1 MTAIELQMRNE
12 AGSRR
17 MSAKLLVVCS
27 LITMLGFTLVCA
39 SIMFNMR
46 AGEEEIARQSSE
58 NLVSTIDADIARN
71 VEIYDLSIRAVATN
85 VLSPE
90 LKHVSREL
98 QHLILFDHAATAKH
112 FGAIQVFDASGKLT
126 IDASTFDPPAVN
138 NAEEEFFSVHRD
150 HPDVGLYIS
159 KPMLYRGA
167 YSVVMSRRI
176 SDNEGNFIGVVAGA
190 LRFSFFHDLFGRLRL
205 GEDDVIAVMRQDG
218 VLIMRVPF
226 DLDRIGHSMSAS
238 ALTKRALGEP
248 NGSMS
253 HVSMTDGLSRLY
265 VWRDN
270 TRPLVVVVG
279 KTWTSIYAV
288 WQQQALRIGGILF
301 VLVLMA
307 GIATLCLAREIG
319 RRTRAEASLAELAT
333 TDALTGLRNRR
344 KFDQQLADEWR
355 RAERNGKG
363 LALLMIDADH
373 FKAYNDRF
381 GHQAGDHA
389 LGAIAN
395 CILRASRRAGDCAA
409 RYGGEEFTLLL
420 PGLGMLEALQIAE
433 TIRRDVGGWNGG
445 CAQLSVSIGVAS
457 LTSEDPATEAALVEA
472 ADRALYEAKTNG
484 RNQSRVAT
492 RPRVAMV
499 A

>member
-1 MTAIELQMRNE
+1 MMTTQSQPRNE
-12 AGSRR
+12 AGARR
-17 MSAKLLVVCS
+17 VSATLLVFCS
-27 LITMLGFTLVCA
+27 LITILGFTLVCA

-71 VEIYDLSIRAVATN
+71 IEIYDLSLRAVATH

-90 LKHVSREL
+90 ISRVSREL

-112 FGAIQVFDASGKLT
+112 FGAIQVFDVTGKLT
-126 IDASTFDPPAVN
+126 IDASTFDPAPISSADQ
-138 NAEEEFFSVHRD
+138 EFFFAHRD
-150 HPDVGLYIS
+150 HPDIGLYIS
-159 KPMLYRGA
+159 SPMLYRGA

-176 SDNEGNFIGVVAGA
+176 SDNEGNFVGVVAGA
-190 LRFSFFHDLFGRLRL
+190 LRFSFFHELFGRLRL
-205 GEDDVIAVMRQDG
+205 GPDDVIAVMRQDG

-226 DLDRIGHSMSAS
+226 DLDWIGRSMATSE
-238 ALTKRALGEP
+238 LTKRALAEP

-253 HVSMTDGLSRLY
+253 HTSLADGLSRLY

-355 RAERNGKG
+355 RAERSGVA

-381 GHQAGDHA
+381 GHQAGDQA
-389 LGAIAN
+389 LCAVAAGI
-395 CILRASRRAGDCAA
+395 IRASRRVGDCAA
-409 RYGGEEFTLLL
+409 RYGGEEFALLL
-420 PGLGMLEALQIAE
+420 PGLSLLESLQIAE
-433 TIRRDVGGWNGG
+433 TIRKEIGRWNGG

-457 LTSEDPATEAALVEA
+457 MTPGGGTSAEALVEA

-484 RNQSRVAT
+484 RNQSRVA
-492 RPRVAMV
+492 PRHTIALVA
-499 A
+499 